1 MINAKFA
8 GRRPDG
14 RDLFLL
20 SPQVLHIF
28 DFSMS
33 MLPFAIKTDLV
44 NALKSAD
51 VALKAHTDFMQ
62 LLLEELETDKARTQ
76 LKELWVKWIEKNYA
90 EQPSEG
96 IQNQAH
102 RRSIG
107 KVATPP
113 PSPGRS

>member
-62 LLLEELETDKARTQ
+62 LLLEELDMDKARTQ
-76 LKELWVKWIEKNYA
+76 LKELWVKWIERNYA
-90 EQPSEG
+90 AEPSEG
-96 IQNQAH
+96 VQNQAH
-102 RRSIG
+102 RRFIG

-113 PSPGRS
+113 P

>member
-33 MLPFAIKTDLV
+33 MLPFAIKTDLM
-44 NALKSAD
+44 NALKSAA

-62 LLLEELETDKARTQ
+62 LLLEELGTDKAHP
-76 LKELWVKWIEKNYA
+76 N
-90 EQPSEG
+90 
-96 IQNQAH
+96 
-102 RRSIG
+102 
-107 KVATPP
+107 
-113 PSPGRS
+113 

>member
-1 MINAKFA
+1 MINAKIA

-20 SPQVLHIF
+20 SPQILHIF

-33 MLPFAIKTDLV
+33 MLPFAIKTDLA

-51 VALKAHTDFMQ
+51 VVLKAHTDFMQ
-62 LLLEELETDKARTQ
+62 LLLEEHGTHNARTQ
-76 LKELWVKWIEKNYA
+76 LKELWVKWIDKNYA
-90 EQPSEG
+90 EEPSECV
-96 IQNQAH
+96 QNQAH

-107 KVATPP
+107 KVAPP
-113 PSPGRS
+113 PASPGRS